1 MRYYFHVMS
10 GGRKYR
16 DERGEDFHRDEDAL
30 AHGTVIARELDDGT
44 FFPGSSISITDE
56 NGRAIGTVPITAG

>member
-44 FFPGSSISITDE
+44 FFPGSSISITD
-56 NGRAIGTVPITAG
+56 